1 MRQSII
7 LGENMNTLIEEKVH
21 ARLSPSAS
29 KRWMTCPGSVK
40 FIERLNIKDVPSK
53 YAAEGTVAH
62 EVHEKCLLSGEDA
75 DSHIG
80 RQMTVDGFKF
90 TVTAAMAEAV
100 QTSLDYIRERIAD
113 HEDFG
118 YTVELRVEVRASLK
132 YLSIPGL
139 DGGTSDVVL
148 LVWDGDELVEIE
160 IIDYKHGAGVAVE
173 AEHNTQA
180 LCYALGS
187 VVPYSDKHD
196 TECNIRIT
204 ISQPRA
210 MHKDGPIRSWE
221 ISAFDLDVWCISDLV
236 PKAQATLEN
245 DAPLVPSDEGC
256 RFCPAAGQCPE
267 LYKKTQ
273 EIAMADF
280 AEDKFPDPQAMT
292 ADQKKV
298 VMEHAEMIR
307 SFIVAVENQV
317 KLEMDHGS
325 TEYED
330 EYKLVYKTVHRKLT
344 EEAQDEDFSPL
355 LDYLEPEEIYEQKLK
370 PLSDIEKALKKHM
383 KPKEAKEVMEKLTW
397 KPEPGI
403 VVAPVSDKRK
413 AVAPTMISDFTNL
426 DD

>member
-1 MRQSII
+1 MSD
-7 LGENMNTLIEEKVH
+7 IEEKVH

-29 KRWMTCPGSVK
+29 KRWMTCPGSIK
-40 FIERLNIKDVPSK
+40 FVERLNIKDVPSK
-53 YAAEGTVAH
+53 YASEGTVAH
-62 EVHEKCLLSGEDA
+62 DVHEKCLLSGDDA

-80 RQMTVDGFKF
+80 RKMTVDGFKF
-90 TVTAAMAEAV
+90 TVTESMAEAV

-113 HEDFG
+113 HEDWG
-118 YTVELRVEVRASLK
+118 YTAELRVEVRASLK
-132 YLSIPGL
+132 YLAIPGL

-148 LVWDGDELVEIE
+148 LVWDGDTLVEIE

-187 VVPYSDKHD
+187 AQPVEQHIDD
-196 TECNIRIT
+196 NTNIRVT

-210 MHKDGPIRSWE
+210 MHKDGPIRTWE
-221 ISAFDLDVWCISDLV
+221 ITPVELFKWQQHELIPCAE
-236 PKAQATLEN
+236 ATLEE
-245 DAPLVPSDEGC
+245 DAPLVPSDDGC

-273 EIAMADF
+273 EVAIADF
-280 AEDKFPDPQAMT
+280 AEDKFPDPKAMT
-292 ADQKKV
+292 TDQKKV
-298 VMEHAEMIR
+298 VMEHADMIR

-325 TEYED
+325 NEYEED
-330 EYKLVYKTVHRKLT
+330 YKLVYKTVHRKLT
-344 EEAQDEDFSPL
+344 EEARDPDFSPL
-355 LDYLEPEEIYEQKLK
+355 YDYLEEEEVFEQKMK
-370 PLSDIEKALKKHM
+370 PLGDIEKALKKHM
-383 KPKEAKEVMEKLTW
+383 KPAQVKEVMDKLTW
-397 KPEPGI
+397 KPDPEI

-413 AVAPTMISDFTNL
+413 PVQPTMISDFTNL

>member
-1 MRQSII
+1 MSK
-7 LGENMNTLIEEKVH
+7 TH
-21 ARLSPSAS
+21 ARLSPSSS
-29 KRWMTCPGSVK
+29 KRWMACAGSVQ
-40 FIERLNIKDVPSK
+40 FIEKLNIKDKPSK
-53 YAAEGTVAH
+53 YASEGTVAH
-62 EVHEKCLLSGEDA
+62 DVHEKALLKGDDA

-80 RQMTVDGFKF
+80 RKMTVDGFNF
-90 TVTAAMAEAV
+90 TVTPAMAEAV

-113 HEDFG
+113 HEDWG

-132 YLSIPGL
+132 YLGIPGL

-148 LVWDGDELVEIE
+148 LVWDGDRLVEIE

-173 AEHNTQA
+173 AEDNTQA

-187 VVPYSDKHD
+187 VHPVIQSTDEN
-196 TECNIRIT
+196 TNVRVT

-210 MHKDGPIRSWE
+210 MHKDGPIRTWEVDAEYLFSWQNT
-221 ISAFDLDVWCISDLV
+221 DLIPAANL
-236 PKAQATLEN
+236 TLED
-245 DAPLVPSDEGC
+245 DAPLVPSDDGC

-273 EIAMADF
+273 EVAIADF
-280 AEDKFPDPQAMT
+280 AEDKFPDPKAMT
-292 ADQKKV
+292 TEQKKV

-325 TEYED
+325 KDYD
-330 EYKLVYKTVHRKLT
+330 DDYKLVHKTVHRKLT
-344 EEAQDEDFSPL
+344 DDAKDPDFSPL
-355 LDYLEPEEIYEQKLK
+355 YDYLEEEEVFEQKMRSLG
-370 PLSDIEKALKKHM
+370 DIEKALKKHM
-383 KPKEAKEVMEKLTW
+383 KPAQVKEVMDKLTW
-397 KPEPGI
+397 KPDPEI

-413 AVAPTMISDFTNL
+413 PVQPTMISDFTNL

>member
-1 MRQSII
+1 MSD
-7 LGENMNTLIEEKVH
+7 IEEKVH

-29 KRWMTCPGSVK
+29 KRWMTCPGSIK
-40 FIERLNIKDVPSK
+40 FVERLNIKDVPSK

-62 EVHEKCLLSGEDA
+62 DVHEKCLLSGDDA

-80 RQMTVDGFKF
+80 RKMTVDGFKF
-90 TVTAAMAEAV
+90 TVTESMAEAV
-100 QTSLDYIRERIAD
+100 QTSLDYIRQRIAD
-113 HEDFG
+113 HEDWG

-132 YLSIPGL
+132 YLGIPGL

-148 LVWDGDELVEIE
+148 LVWDGDTLVEIE

-187 VVPYSDKHD
+187 VWPAIGN
-196 TECNIRIT
+196 TEEQTNIRVT

-210 MHKDGPIRSWE
+210 MHKDGPIRTWE
-221 ISAFDLDVWCISDLV
+221 ISCSELVDWQDDELV
-236 PKAQATLEN
+236 PKAEATLEE
-245 DAPLVPSDEGC
+245 DAPLVPSDDGC

-273 EIAMADF
+273 EIAIADF
-280 AEDKFPDPQAMT
+280 AEDKFPEPAKMT
-292 ADQKKV
+292 TEQKKV
-298 VMEHAEMIR
+298 VLDHAEMIR

-325 TEYED
+325 TDYED
-330 EYKLVYKTVHRKLT
+330 KYKLVHKTVHRKLT
-344 EEAQDEDFSPL
+344 EDAQDPDLSPL
-355 LDYLEPEEIYEQKLK
+355 YDYLEEEEIFERKMRSLG
-370 PLSDIEKALKKHM
+370 DIEKALKKHM
-383 KPKEAKEVMEKLTW
+383 KPKEAKEVMEELTW
-397 KPEPGI
+397 KPEPGT
-403 VVAPVSDKRK
+403 VVAPVNDKRK
-413 AVAPTMISDFTNL
+413 AVSPSVTNDFTNL